1 MIEYKSLTDRQLILV
16 VLHELGHVKSMLE
29 NERKGDLKEVW
40 NLSEDLVRSPFLEN
54 KT

>member
-1 MIEYKSLTDRQLILV
+1 MINYESLTERQLLLV

-29 NERKGDLKEVW
+29 NKRNGDLKEVW
-40 NLSEDLVRSPFLEN
+40 NLAEDLVRSPFLEN